1 MHKDSWKPRGILNP
15 AASDDKFQLM
25 RYPPPAA
32 LALFIERYWIIRWDL
47 RGEAPFTSE
56 TLPQPYVNLVFEAE
70 QAHIHGVASKKY
82 TKVLEGQGQVFGI
95 KFRPGAIFPLL
106 NAPLT
111 TLTDKSIAAATLF
124 GPSTSAVGQ
133 AILALND
140 PPTMI
145 GMATELM
152 LAHQPPLDETAKRAA
167 NMVDRI
173 MHDRAMTQV
182 TDVATAFG
190 VSQRTVQRIFQFYV
204 GVTPKWVI
212 TRYRLHDAAEQ
223 LASGDDVKLA
233 TMAQEL
239 GYFDQAH
246 FINAFKATIGLSPTE
261 YMRQADYAT

>member
-1 MHKDSWKPRGILNP
+1 MIKDSWKPRGILNP
-15 AASDDKFQLM
+15 TASADKFQLT

-32 LALFIERYWIIRWDL
+32 LAHFIERYWIIHWDL

-70 QAHIHGVASKKY
+70 QARIHGVASKKY
-82 TKVLEGQGQVFGI
+82 TKVLEGQGKVFGI
-95 KFRPGAIFPLL
+95 KFKPGAIYPLL

-111 TLTDKSIAAATLF
+111 TLTDRSIPVETLF
-124 GPSTSAVGQ
+124 GSTANVVGQ

-140 PPTMI
+140 PAVMS
-145 GMATELM
+145 ALANELM
-152 LAHQPPLDETAKRAA
+152 LAHQPPLDETTKRAA
-167 NMVDRI
+167 IMVDRI
-173 MHDRAMTQV
+173 MHDRTMTKV
-182 TDVATAFG
+182 TDIAAAFE
-190 VSQRTVQRIFQFYV
+190 VNQRTVQRIFQQYV

-223 LASGDDVKLA
+223 LATGSDIKLV
-233 TMAQEL
+233 TIAQEL

-261 YMRQADYAT
+261 YMRQVAYAT